1 MRLIFAHPDDFPHYE
16 HVEELLNDGFETTLL
31 RTDVSDDLWIELI
44 SYDAGQ
50 GVIVYGAARFGP
62 YSRYV
67 EEADTREEAEARYE
81 EMVRE
86 AADEEAAAQP
96 G

>member
-1 MRLIFAHPDDFPHYE
+1 MRLIFAQPDDYPHYE

-31 RTDVSDDLWIELI
+31 RTDLSDHEWISLI
-44 SYDAGQ
+44 SYDAG
-50 GVIVYGAARFGP
+50 GGDIVYGAARFAP
-62 YSRYV
+62 YTRYV

-86 AADEEAAAQP
+86 AAEEKAATQP